1 MFYLFILIRKEIECN
16 KNSKKIIKKP
26 LEATMKQMFKYTL
39 WIMFV
44 LIFNL
49 GCTIASR
56 DTVDLEYQDS
66 KILETLIQGPY
77 KSIEASGDFNQA
89 SHSVWNFDT
98 TNMEATTYIVADTAE
113 LEKAT
118 YTFDVTRDDS
128 MQEGIIRL
136 YGSGP
141 LNDQYMGLA
150 ALTNA
155 HGSFL
160 KINIQNDE
168 ANAIENAAKKPFW
181 EYVTD
186 PTIFRANMKYGGQ
199 TIVSLDSE
207 GFWNVENYEYLIPV
221 TDDTSGPIPQYYFEH
236 FIVTTDPD
244 TRVTTATEQ
253 PRIYLTSTTLIP
265 ANTEIYRAKINDVD
279 RFIGM
284 EFFSDRE
291 ISTEIKFINAA
302 TFEEAKEALTSPT
315 STLTFGWDLQENALI
330 NNKVIRLLSEYKMVL
345 AEAVDGNSTALV
357 DLTNTDYFWD
367 KTDQLEFNADD
378 MTLKVITTRHLT
390 DPDKYFGVTNF
401 LSYELKMTK
410 YSSDTAGVFQIQ
422 GVGKYDGHWGILSA
436 DPDLDKNPDTDIIYA
451 DFKTVKPTDADA
463 SNAAITL
470 LQETVDT
477 PTYKYQ
483 DQDSARRPYRLA
495 ETMEEVGDTW
505 VKLTEDATGSMS
517 YQPDKTEIFT
527 FLDIDKRTLQYAL
540 VSGGSTVN
548 SFYKVEVVVD
558 NNNTNGVFLLHGYT
572 GPDFMTADSTRPMH
586 GRFIAIDRGSE
597 LYKTQAK
604 YAVGRTLEETKSA
617 LANVLLFNLHEKN
630 ALPSNY
636 RVISAMEK
644 HLTWIALTYNDP
656 ATDLPADPGVVPP
669 GLMPGTDIPVHVRNS
684 TYELD
689 FKTDTELTVSVSA
702 ITPNE
707 SNPGEEGIVTGPTT
721 YELIVAQEFSPTRAV
736 FELAAI
742 RGSGGP
748 NWDTQFMAVETG
760 TGVNGNKAYIAFGVD
775 KDTAVT
781 ALDKIDRA
789 FYNYHAKNSAPKEA
803 SVIKTIKDISFIESD
818 TEGAPKLPNGI
829 FTPYNTKY
837 YHFTHS
843 PLTVTISITNAAGLL
858 SSHVYGLEAVE
869 DNGDFRGIVQL
880 KSEGLPLHDE
890 YLRIDVQRD
899 GGVGP
904 FNGRETIRIIAN
916 DELAELATV
925 GTGAGIVPAIVTL
938 NAFKTEE
945 RTHINKAVRVQ
956 DRTAIDELLAIN
968 EHWAQVDSIDK
979 MDDYKNGLEVLF
991 DATAGVNEVTIKSIV
1006 NNQLTTD
1013 TYTYEMMENVTTAPF
1028 NAVVRLIGT
1037 EGAHRN
1043 QYMAL
1048 QSTTPTTPPNDG
1060 VTAPDGV
1067 AFGFGISYTAAKG
1080 QLLDAYIPYVAPY
1093 ADGTE
1098 TTKAFT
1104 SYLPYASGGYGTD
1117 TFVKT
1122 VGGAFI
1128 TADTEIWAFG
1138 ATDHTVSITH
1148 KAEGIKAY
1156 NVYMISA
1163 AAPTGAFNR
1172 ASAVLYLR
1180 STTGDTTAPYHKKY
1194 IHIKNHEMI
1203 GTVDTG
1209 MIATKST
1216 FTAWIHENRLT
1227 AIDGSAGAVQLEMK
1241 DFNYANIAAG
1251 VLTRAKA
1258 HPWVR
1263 LTDADSQF
1271 NKATGETWTFEDTQ
1285 VTVKTLAVTTV
1296 YSLAVKADISKYRG
1310 AFILSKTG
1318 GIYDNTVLV
1327 IGIGGEPTEA
1337 GVAPPDYPVGDSFD
1351 IGSMRLSTKNI
1362 DASGSEDN
1370 AQAAAIAEMNTMKE
1384 WNFRKDASALLPF
1397 NPIANAATISGTEG
1411 WAELKWDGTKNKYV
1425 YDNMETE
1432 RWIFKSLSFN
1442 NVDGSTVHDL
1452 LISATE
1458 TAPNEPANK
1467 FGIKLITT
1475 TTGGTTAT
1483 FRIFRNN
1490 DPANKTNQ
1498 YVVLEYG
1505 VGLNTKLMRVGTGT
1519 SLNDAEK
1526 MFGDLVTEGHYNWS
1540 TYDRAVANDTLI
1552 TGAAKLGKW
1561 SLMRFNGN
1569 LNDSTETGSA
1579 TTSDNTGYVTG
1590 ADRPTFA
1597 PKSVLEYTFDIE
1609 RGVLTIN
1616 NIIDGK
1622 STPSSY
1628 GMTVVENPESTK
1640 AIYLL
1645 SGFGPHGDQ
1654 YLYLE
1659 FAEVPTAPEH
1669 ITDLNKTRAKASV
1682 APSLQA
1688 VKNLNAAVVNKWNLF
1703 ASESIKVDD
1712 AVFTEAAKR
1721 QGFIAATTTGAHVE
1735 LGYKTDINAPINVY
1749 DTTLTKSYTI
1759 IPTIGTYS
1767 GVEYTNNRTIIISNV
1782 SPESTRDDVY
1792 TYEMHASITDGG
1804 QKRAIA
1810 YLNGSGPDGGKYI
1823 TIRLPDAG
1831 VHESSAFISVTDQG
1845 TADNSI
1851 LAATIAPDPDN
1862 AGSDG
1867 NKAFRYRVKSG
1878 VESTSTV
1885 LTTLGKDGLV
1895 TLDGDN
1901 IYLDSD
1907 TTEWTFNAANLT
1919 ASVIVRDGTGS
1930 IVANYKTI
1938 LVKNDRETATA
1949 PFKGIIYLRG
1959 VTDGAALNG
1968 KYVAIIKTAAGG
1980 ISQKTGTYT
1989 EAYNYLNTTPAP
2001 NLTPKTA
2008 VHFPKLEPVIAS
2020 LVGLDATAWNSLTDG
2035 TFVQDSGTTIKLTFL
2050 ADRNVTVQKGTG
2062 ALVNLRFK
2070 PVYDESVGDAVI
2082 TKAMIQIVPKAG
2094 STVPTEFSGKTI
2106 ALDIITPESPDAIRL
2121 VALNGTDITAAGFID
2136 NLTAARDTTLTDP
2149 NYIPEDIFIKTR
2161 ASLDFWF
2168 GVSRDTWRMVNG
2180 SDELIGNTEGNT
2192 IANIGAWMAAYEG
2205 TPTGDRTSKYAPW
2218 TFDLDD
2224 TSKINVSRAGNRIGS
2239 SAVHG
2244 LEPVNEYLIRM
2255 ISHEGPNTGIF
2266 RMYRGTPGVKDNP
2279 YYNTEIS
2286 NQYYAFKV
2294 GTETD
2299 HFRARLYSANS
2310 IADARTLLNDTEKEP
2325 FNNLMARELWVDV
2338 DVRALARMNLDKT
2351 VEMVTGNQQGPDW
2364 GQWVKNGAVIGG
2376 EHEYITF
2383 DHELL
2388 TMSVIQTKI
2397 DGINTDSTKTY
2408 GLKLMQNQENTAYYS
2423 TTGFGAYG
2431 GRILV
2436 IQGHTVPNESKIFF
2450 TESAD
2455 GHTYNKATA
2464 GFTALGENANYKE
2477 RRTILPSAL
2486 SIAAAQTIGAVVSV
2500 DKDAPYNVAEVKVLN
2515 LRDNTNWQ
2523 FNVGSN
2529 LARTALVTI
2538 TKDGVATTVNYSL
2551 GMLSD
2556 ETGLTTDTETKGA
2569 FKMTSETTT
2578 DLLHNKYV
2586 AMHLTITEPKSIRME
2601 FFDTPEA
2608 AVAAYKEEVPALARD
2623 TAHYPL
2629 TTFATTYTVATM
2641 ADTKGT
2647 LVTLDQDNIYLNHET
2662 REFRFDANAN
2672 SVNIITKGLG
2682 ITPGVEQSDNYF
2694 LNPVKGLISEAD
2706 GKLRALYYLK
2716 GSKISSPLNNHFVAF
2731 EVQSTTAG
2739 NQYGKFIFND
2749 TALITDTD
2757 LENMTQINVAVKES
2771 VFIDDSSL
2779 LAFEEAGARE
2789 GVGTLN
2795 TSGSL
2800 WEYQPNATEEIYLD
2814 AKQRL
2819 ILYVNK
2825 GGVQYNGGNQE
2836 TNYYRIQIEPK
2847 ETDTTITGRTDVK
2860 RISWVMIEN
2869 TRDNLQFQEKTGDRY
2884 KTVATGTAAA
2894 GKSPLDNAG
2903 GNPGDLG
2910 SVVAASRVNWNWAFG
2925 IPQEGTGIFL
2935 GFTSPERGT
2944 MAGAKGNRDVTID
2957 PKIVSLSILKNIPN
2971 VSKSLDDQLTV
2982 TGDWYIPVDEKR
2994 KALSDVTA
3002 KNFAF
3007 RTPVPTTGALNVYD
3021 FQVSLRNT
3029 GAPTTATG
3037 AAARYLTKVIKDG
3050 GTSDGVVLPY
3060 GAPYATFATILS
3072 NQYVALRY
3080 GTVENENKV
3089 KLAIGTTEAEA
3100 EKNLNALTF
3109 WNYVPKSVLEARP
3122 TIITNLASTTTTLHN
3137 DIIWVYTAN
3146 AGIPE
3151 YVSGNTRDLTFSE
3164 DGKLSIKNTADGKTD
3179 IESYDTLMVDEII
3192 GTDAKTGIFQLVG
3205 YGASDRKFMAVK
3217 ITVGTPSDGFSGVT
3231 ARYGIGNTTAL
3242 AKTALGED
3250 GGRANMYRLPDTTKS
3265 AGRVFGRLNGRT
3277 IVEAT
3282 FKDPTYYYD
3291 PKDVHEYTFSLN
3303 SKGLPQVIITSR
3315 TKDGTKTFSY
3325 EMELSTP
3332 AGDLDPVDKGYYAL
3346 NGPGGDDNG
3355 AIMGIF
3361 ERTVNEVD
3369 YFKIQVGNRTYGKLH
3384 NGGAGITAGTVIPNT
3399 VTGQKA
3405 NWDKIY
3411 ALNIKEDQVVKP
3423 TTVLTK
3429 LQSLGA
3435 IASMATAT
3443 VIEGVANAPIGNYDE
3458 KNTETYNFSVGAHT
3472 LQVIKASGSSKS
3484 YYNYNVSIVEG
3495 DTTGKIGVLYA
3506 VGSDANSITGT
3517 SPYHEKFIKVN
3528 LLDDDRFIFAKDTTV
3543 ALANTKNS
3551 ALAGRQD
3558 KYKYSYWTHEKL
3570 DKVDVDQS
3578 IYANLAIIGADRS
3591 IIPYTI
3597 NSIESTPAAAV
3608 NYGGFAFLADTRFHR
3623 TLTGGEGSPLGVSRV
3638 KLFPTG
3644 TAGITPITTESQG
3657 KYFDANDTYILTMS
3671 NPATKEITITK
3682 KGTSGTTPN
3691 NTAIKFYMKVL
3702 ASTDINKSVVQF
3714 IKQGPQRET
3723 HKELYDLFEN
3733 KIVALDLG
3741 KGLNSEGIKLGI
3753 VNPPANITP
3762 TTMNQAISDA
3772 RTDRNNRTYH
3782 TMIHQ
3787 SQAMEQY
3794 RVLKNSA
3801 AENNISIS
3809 MNAQGIEA
3817 VVKDN
3822 NIVTGTSGNGG
3833 GNNTSRQVVFNFAP
3847 EQGADNYLGPRN
3859 NYYNVEL
3866 AYRRGTFGSNAPVNN
3881 RASKSVFRVHIL
3893 QNIALT
3899 TIFKLHSPFYKTADN
3914 GDRPFST
3921 KGTGEYKWATEK
3933 YHAIQS
3939 GTKANVFRMK
3949 HAVADTQIEVL
3960 NKIQTQPFFN
3970 YANVIIG
3977 VVNRHAFTSLK
3988 YRNHPGSSDS
3998 LVSFQQASRDA
4009 DNKRL
4014 TNKAGAPGMAVV
4026 NRWTFDVLGSEL
4038 AKDAIITVMLTRHD
4052 TATSA
4057 AFKTEQYILN
4067 PIAHK
4072 TDDLQR
4078 VIYTLSGGIG
4088 DNSYDGHI
4096 VVFNRKPGGTGIGE
4110 MYIHK
4115 PLVSTAK
4122 YGSEVLN
4129 LLNDGGNDDNILP
4142 TGRV

>member
-1 MFYLFILIRKEIECN
+1 
-16 KNSKKIIKKP
+16 
-26 LEATMKQMFKYTL
+26 MKQMFKYTL

-56 DTVDLEYQDS
+56 DTVDLEYQDR
-66 KILETLIQGPY
+66 KILETLIKGPY
-77 KSIEASGDFNQA
+77 KSLETSGSFNQA
-89 SHSVWNFDT
+89 SHSVWSFDT
-98 TNMEATTYIVADTAE
+98 TNMEATTYIVADTEE
-113 LEKAT
+113 LQKET
-118 YTFDVTRDDS
+118 YTFDVIRDDS

-136 YGSGP
+136 YGSGSF
-141 LNDQYMGLA
+141 NDKYMGLA

-160 KINIQNDE
+160 KINIQNAE
-168 ANAIENAAKKPFW
+168 ADAIENAVKKPFW

-186 PTIFRANMKYGGQ
+186 PTIFRANQKYGKKK
-199 TIVSLDSE
+199 IVSLDDE
-207 GFWNVENYEYLIPV
+207 GFWNVDTYDYFIPE
-221 TDDTSGPIPQYYFEH
+221 TDTSGEITQYYLDYFT
-236 FIVTTDPD
+236 VTTDPITLLTTTSPP
-244 TRVTTATEQ
+244 TR
-253 PRIYLTSTTLIP
+253 IDLISTTLIP
-265 ANTEIYRAKINDVD
+265 ANTEIYKATINGAEKFV
-279 RFIGM
+279 GM
-284 EFFSDRE
+284 EFFGD
-291 ISTEIKFINAA
+291 IVVSTEMKFIIANTLDEA
-302 TFEEAKEALTSPT
+302 TNALTSLQ
-315 STLTFGWDLQENALI
+315 STFEWDLEENATI
-330 NNKVIRLLSEYKMVL
+330 NNKVIRLLSEHQMVL
-345 AEAVDGNSTALV
+345 TKTVEDSPTTVIGY
-357 DLTNTDYFWD
+357 TNADYFWD
-367 KTDQLEFNADD
+367 MTDELKFNADE
-378 MTLKVITTRHLT
+378 MTLEVITTRHLT
-390 DPDKYFGVTNF
+390 TPDVYFGVTNTF
-401 LSYELKMTK
+401 SYELKMTK
-410 YSSDTAGVFQIQ
+410 YRSDTAGVFQIK
-422 GVGKYDGHWGILSA
+422 GIGNYGGKWGLISA
-436 DPDLDKNPDTDIIYA
+436 IQDTDTDGTPIMYA
-451 DFKTVKPTDADA
+451 DFQIKDNDGGETL
-463 SNAAITL
+463 SNAAIDALKTMIG
-470 LQETVDT
+470 T
-477 PTYKYQ
+477 PKYKYR

-495 ETMEEVGDTW
+495 KTMSDVGKTW
-505 VKLTEDATGSMS
+505 VKLTKDATGSMLYVPS
-517 YQPDKTEIFT
+517 ETEAFS
-527 FLDIDKRTLQYAL
+527 FLDINKRTLQYAL
-540 VSGGSTVN
+540 TSGGNTITSY
-548 SFYKVEVVVD
+548 YKVEVVVD
-558 NNNTNGVFLLHGYT
+558 NNDTNGVFLLHGCNQA
-572 GPDFMTADSTRPMH
+572 GESRPTAPMH
-586 GRFIAIDRGSE
+586 GRYIAIDKGT
-597 LYKTQAK
+597 LIYNAQAK
-604 YAVGRTLEETKSA
+604 YAVGLTLDEAKA
-617 LANVLLFNLHEKN
+617 GLNDVLLLNLHEKTS
-630 ALPSNY
+630 LPSNY
-636 RVISAMEK
+636 RVITAMEK
-644 HLTWIALTYNDP
+644 HLTWVAMTYKDP
-656 ATDLPADPGVVPP
+656 ANTANNLPP
-669 GLMPGTDIPVHVRNS
+669 GIVPTAGDTQTPVLLPNN
-684 TYELD
+684 TIELD
-689 FKTDTELTVSVSA
+689 FDTTKGVLVKVRS
-702 ITPNE
+702 ITPV
-707 SNPGEEGIVTGPTT
+707 GEDGEGSDTSGTT
-721 YELIVAQEFSPTRAV
+721 VYKLEVLQEYSPTHAV
-736 FELAAI
+736 FKLTKESGGGGPDWNGSTMALKA
-742 RGSGGP
+742 GSG
-748 NWDTQFMAVETG
+748 AE
-760 TGVNGNKAYIAFGVD
+760 GNKGYIALD
-775 KDTAVT
+775 RDRETAEK
-781 ALDKIDRA
+781 LLEGYGNN
-789 FYNYHAKNSAPKEA
+789 YNYHAKNTAKKEA
-803 SVIKTIKDISFIESD
+803 TVIKTIVGASYIQSD
-818 TEGAPKLPNGI
+818 VHTDGPNIGKPDGT
-829 FTPYNTKY
+829 FTPYDTKY
-837 YHFTHS
+837 YEFNAD
-843 PLTVTISITNAAGLL
+843 PLTLKISITNAGGSARSDL
-858 SSHVYGLEAVE
+858 YGLVATE
-869 DNGDFRGIVQL
+869 DNGKYRGIVQL
-880 KSEGLPLHDE
+880 KSDGFPEHDK

-899 GGVGP
+899 GGATKPTGKDA
-904 FNGRETIRIIAN
+904 IRMTFAVN
-916 DELAELATV
+916 LEDLAEGKVAN
-925 GTGAGIVPAIVTL
+925 IVTPNNFSL
-938 NAFKTEE
+938 TE
-945 RTHINKAVRVQ
+945 RTHINKDLRVQ
-956 DRTAIDELLAIN
+956 DRTAIDTLIDS
-968 EHWAQVDSIDK
+968 HGMRWAEVDSIDK
-979 MDDYKNGLEVLF
+979 MDDYRNGQEIIF
-991 DATAGVNEVTIKSIV
+991 DADKDLNKVKINSVINGQTTATE
-1006 NNQLTTD
+1006 
-1013 TYTYEMMENVTTAPF
+1013 YTYEMMESESTGPTAF
-1028 NAVVRLIGT
+1028 NAVVRLIGLD
-1037 EGAHRN
+1037 GSFRN

-1048 QSTTPTTPPNDG
+1048 KYQVPTDLTHGG
-1060 VTAPDGV
+1060 VKEANGV
-1067 AFGFGISYTAAKG
+1067 AFGIGTSYNLAKEA
-1080 QLLDAYIPYVAPY
+1080 LKDAYIPFVEPYVA
-1093 ADGTE
+1093 GTDK
-1098 TTKAFT
+1098 TKAFT
-1104 SYLPYASGGYGTD
+1104 SYLSYKDGGYGTESFVWVED
-1117 TFVKT
+1117 GAVKT
-1122 VGGAFI
+1122 EA
-1128 TADTEIWAFG
+1128 WRFG
-1138 ATDHTVSITH
+1138 AAGAGHTVSISHET
-1148 KAEGIKAY
+1148 EGTKQY
-1156 NVYMISA
+1156 SVYMISA
-1163 AAPTGAFNR
+1163 DAVPTTFPNTR
-1172 ASAVLYLR
+1172 NSALLYLR
-1180 STTGDTTAPYHKKY
+1180 LTANPSVNDAPYNRKY
-1194 IHIKNHEMI
+1194 IHIQNHAMDKA
-1203 GTVDTG
+1203 VDTSS
-1209 MIATKST
+1209 IKTIST
-1216 FTAWIHENRLT
+1216 FE
-1227 AIDGSAGAVQLEMK
+1227 AVIAEKRADALDKTGTFEIRTMR
-1241 DFNYANIAAG
+1241 DFNSANLSAAALG
-1251 VLTRAKA
+1251 KLKA
-1258 HPWVR
+1258 HPWIR
-1263 LTDADSQF
+1263 LDADKYQLNS
-1271 NKATGETWTFEDTQ
+1271 ASTELWTFTDKN
-1285 VTVKTLAVTTV
+1285 VIVKTTGGTGDEIVYNLTSRSDISANRATFNLSGTGKYDKSILAV
-1296 YSLAVKADISKYRG
+1296 I
-1310 AFILSKTG
+1310 
-1318 GIYDNTVLV
+1318 
-1327 IGIGGEPTEA
+1327 IGGT
-1337 GVAPPDYPVGDSFD
+1337 GDNVANDDNDSTFMKLATAKIGGD
-1351 IGSMRLSTKNI
+1351 G
-1362 DASGSEDN
+1362 AN
-1370 AQAAAIAEMNTMKE
+1370 AAETAALAELARTDTE
-1384 WNFRKDASALLPF
+1384 WNFRDKPGAELPF
-1397 NPIANAATISGTEG
+1397 NPLERADG
-1411 WAELKWDGTKNKYV
+1411 KDGTTGWVKLKLNDEGTKYI
-1425 YDNMETE
+1425 YDENVTE
-1432 RWIFKSLSFN
+1432 RWIFKSLGFN
-1442 NVDGSTVHDL
+1442 NNVALGSTVHDL
-1452 LISATE
+1452 LISLDKNDP
-1458 TAPNEPANK
+1458 TAVH
-1467 FGIKLITT
+1467 GMKLITST
-1475 TTGGTTAT
+1475 KDGNSAK
-1483 FRIFRNN
+1483 FRIFRNGALT
-1490 DPANKTNQ
+1490 DKTNQ
-1498 YVVLEYG
+1498 FVVLEYG
-1505 VGLNTKLMRVGTGT
+1505 VGLNENLMRIGVGITLT
-1519 SLNDAEK
+1519 AADN
-1526 MFGDLVTEGHYNWS
+1526 MFNTLVRDGLYNWS
-1540 TYDRAVANDTLI
+1540 TYDRAQAKDTLI
-1552 TGAAKLGKW
+1552 ASAEELGKW
-1561 SLMRFNGN
+1561 SLMRYGA
-1569 LNDSTETGSA
+1569 NDGDMTETGSA
-1579 TTSDNTGYVTG
+1579 TDTDNAGYKTGD
-1590 ADRPTFA
+1590 ARPIFNA
-1597 PKSVLEYTFDIE
+1597 ESILEYEFAVGRNT
-1609 RGVLTIN
+1609 LLIN
-1616 NIIDGK
+1616 NIIGK
-1622 STPSSY
+1622 KTQPSTY
-1628 GMTVVENPESTK
+1628 GMTVVLNPSTTE

-1645 SGFGPHGDQ
+1645 NGSGTHNNK

-1659 FAEVPTAPEH
+1659 FGAVPTDIGNTTH
-1669 ITDLNKTRAKASV
+1669 TRARASLSD
-1682 APSLQA
+1682 SLA
-1688 VKNLNAAVVNKWNLF
+1688 KVIEMNGTLKTATKWNLF
-1703 ASESIKVDD
+1703 ASESIKIDD
-1712 AVFTEAAKR
+1712 VVFTDAATR
-1721 QGFIAATTTGAHVE
+1721 QGYDVVTPVTGAHVE
-1735 LGYKTDINAPINVY
+1735 LGYQVATIPNVY
-1749 DTTLTKSYTI
+1749 DTKLTRSYTI
-1759 IPTIGTYS
+1759 MPKITTILTK
-1767 GVEYTNNRTIIISNV
+1767 EYPARTIIISNV
-1782 SPESTRDDVY
+1782 SPESTREDAY
-1792 TYEMHASITDGG
+1792 TYEMVHSMATAGT
-1804 QKRAIA
+1804 QPRAVA
-1810 YLNGSGPDGGKYI
+1810 LLNGTGPDGGKYI
-1823 TIRLPDAG
+1823 AIHLPVAG
-1831 VHESSAFISVTDQG
+1831 LDEASA
-1845 TADNSI
+1845 SI
-1851 LAATIAPDPDN
+1851 KLFDDKAAAITSIANEITPDTVDLTS
-1862 AGSDG
+1862 AG
-1867 NKAFRYRVKSG
+1867 NIAFRYRVENTVISA
-1878 VESTSTV
+1878 STV
-1885 LTTLGKDGLV
+1885 LEELVAEGLV
-1895 TLDGDN
+1895 TLDSDN
-1901 IYLDSD
+1901 IYMDNN
-1907 TTEWTFNAANLT
+1907 TTEWTFNAPDLT
-1919 ASVIVRDGTGS
+1919 ATVTKRTTDGKSDQGS
-1930 IVANYKTI
+1930 YKTI
-1938 LVKNDRETATA
+1938 KVKTDLEDTDGNRNT
-1949 PFKGIIYLRG
+1949 KGIIYLSGTR
-1959 VTDGAALNG
+1959 ALNG
-1968 KYVAIIKTAAGG
+1968 KYVAITSTSTGIKFYESDTYAAALTALKDDGKPVNL
-1980 ISQKTGTYT
+1980 IPK
-1989 EAYNYLNTTPAP
+1989 NT
-2001 NLTPKTA
+2001 
-2008 VHFPKLEPVIAS
+2008 VHFPNLEPVIAS
-2020 LVGLDATAWNSLTDG
+2020 LKTTEWNSLGIDFT
-2035 TFVQDSGTTIKLTFL
+2035 QDTATTIKLKFL
-2050 ADRNVTVQKGTG
+2050 DDRKVGVSIGGGASVTH
-2062 ALVNLRFK
+2062 RFK
-2070 PVYDESVGDAVI
+2070 PVFDESLTTPVDPI
-2082 TKAMIQIVPKAG
+2082 TKAIIQIVPLG
-2094 STVPTEFSGKTI
+2094 TSTVPGTFLNKTI
-2106 ALDIITPESPDAIRL
+2106 ALDVLTLDNPDAIRL
-2121 VALNGTDITAAGFID
+2121 VAQTGVIIGTGEVTLD
-2136 NLTAARDTTLTDP
+2136 NLITARDTTLKDP
-2149 NYIPEDIFIKTR
+2149 NYIPTTIFNNSKDSLKALHT
-2161 ASLDFWF
+2161 ASP
-2168 GVSRDTWRMVNG
+2168 STWRMVSGVTGDN
-2180 SDELIGNTEGNT
+2180 ELIGSAITDVTGWNT
-2192 IANIGAWMAAYEG
+2192 AYINN
-2205 TPTGDRTSKYAPW
+2205 SKTAPW
-2218 TFDLDD
+2218 AFKVGDADG
-2224 TSKINVSRAGNRIGS
+2224 SKMTVSRAGSVGVGGTDVSIEAGKITY
-2239 SAVHG
+2239 
-2244 LEPVNEYLIRM
+2244 EYLTRM
-2255 ISHEGPNTGIF
+2255 ISPDGAQTGIF
-2266 RMYRGTPGVKDNP
+2266 RMYKGDPAIDKATYK
-2279 YYNTEIS
+2279 TEIS
-2286 NQYYAFKV
+2286 NKYYAFKV
-2294 GTETD
+2294 GTGTE
-2299 HFRARLYSANS
+2299 HFRARLYSADS
-2310 IADARTLLNDTEKEP
+2310 AAEARTLLNNTGAEP
-2325 FNNLMARELWVDV
+2325 YNNLMAQELWSNLKND
-2338 DVRALARMNLDKT
+2338 AIKRMNLNQ
-2351 VEMVTGNQQGPDW
+2351 TGSLDGTEEEPNW
-2364 GQWVKNGAVIGG
+2364 GNWVAYSG
-2376 EHEYITF
+2376 EGTGYNPASHTYISF
-2383 DHELL
+2383 DHGNPL
-2388 TMSVIQTKI
+2388 TMSVITI
-2397 DGINTDSTKTY
+2397 VDFVVTSAETY
-2408 GLKLMQNQENTAYYS
+2408 GLTLMQNINETSAIYS
-2423 TTGFGAYG
+2423 ITGFGSYG
-2431 GRILV
+2431 GKLLAFDRPTGEPSRH
-2436 IQGHTVPNESKIFF
+2436 QSKIFF
-2450 TESAD
+2450 TID
-2455 GHTYNKATA
+2455 GAHTHAAATA
-2464 GFTALGENANYKE
+2464 GLNTLGALNYIEK
-2477 RRTILPSAL
+2477 RNLAGSAA
-2486 SIAAAQTIGAVVSV
+2486 SIEAATTLGAVVSV
-2500 DKDAPYNVAEVKVLN
+2500 DQNAYALAPPVKVLN

-2523 FNVGSN
+2523 FD
-2529 LARTALVTI
+2529 ATTATPTALVTI
-2538 TKDGVATTVNYSL
+2538 TKDGVATTFNYNL
-2551 GMLSD
+2551 VVRQD
-2556 ETGLTTDTETKGA
+2556 AATKGTFTMHSA
-2569 FKMTSETTT
+2569 DG
-2578 DLLHNKYV
+2578 DLKDYAV
-2586 AMHLTITEPKSIRME
+2586 AMHINGDNIRLQLFNGTGGEANLNTAMGLAKVEFDKTINPDLTKET
-2601 FFDTPEA
+2601 
-2608 AVAAYKEEVPALARD
+2608 VHYKIID
-2623 TAHYPL
+2623 
-2629 TTFATTYTVATM
+2629 FATTYKVATI

-2682 ITPGVEQSDNYF
+2682 VTPDVERSDNYF
-2694 LNPVKGLISEAD
+2694 LNPVKGLTGSSATDTE
-2706 GKLRALYYLK
+2706 KQRALYYLK
-2716 GSKISSPLNNHFVAF
+2716 GSKTNSPLNNHFVAF

-2795 TSGSL
+2795 TSVAL

-2825 GGVQYNGGNQE
+2825 GGVPYNGGDQE

-2971 VSKSLDDQLTV
+2971 VSKSLNEQLTV
-2982 TGDWYIPVDEKR
+2982 RDDWYIPVDEKR
-2994 KALSDVTA
+2994 KALDNVDA
-3002 KNFAF
+3002 VNFAF
-3007 RTPVPTTGALNVYD
+3007 RTPVPAGEVLNVYD
-3021 FQVSLRNT
+3021 FQVSLRTT

-3037 AAARYLTKVIKDG
+3037 AAAKYLTKVIKDG

-3205 YGASDRKFMAVK
+3205 YGASDRKFMAVR

-3332 AGDLDPVDKGYYAL
+3332 AADSDPLDEGYYAL
-3346 NGPGGDDNG
+3346 NGPGGDDHG
-3355 AIMGIF
+3355 AIMGIS
-3361 ERTVNEVD
+3361 EREVDEAD
-3369 YFKIQVGNRTYGKLH
+3369 YFKIQVGNRKYGKLVTPT
-3384 NGGAGITAGTVIPNT
+3384 GGLTAGTDIPNT
-3399 VTGQKA
+3399 VTGQKL
-3405 NWDKIY
+3405 NWGKIY

-4052 TATSA
+4052 TASSA